1 MTTRPSRAGNPRTN
15 ATIQSGKPALAAV
28 LGAAALVGSVAGP
41 AAAQVMLY
49 ENRLPDGFA
58 YVRFVNTLPDAVT
71 VKPAGFGDP
80 VSLGKGEADRV
91 SAYYTVEKVGGRKL
105 EVDFAD
111 CAVGHAMFELKPAV
125 FHTVLIGRE
134 GAGGTAKVVADQ
146 SEINQS
152 RARLAF
158 YNAVPGCASAA
169 LQAAPGNASVF
180 NGIAPGTMR
189 GRSVNPSSDV
199 HVKASCGANASA
211 ASLDLGRLDAGGQYS
226 VWLMAPAGT
235 PIAFR
240 SDNMIAP
247 YLR

>member
-1 MTTRPSRAGNPRTN
+1 MTTTLSWARNARTAGRTR
-15 ATIQSGKPALAAV
+15 SAAF
-28 LGAAALVGSVAGP
+28 AAALGTVAGFLASSAGS
-41 AAAQVMLY
+41 AAAQTMLY

-58 YVRFVNTLPDAVT
+58 YVRFVNTLSDAVT
-71 VKPAGFGDP
+71 VKPAGFGDA
-80 VSLGKGEADRV
+80 VTLGKGEADRV
-91 SAYYTVEKVGGRKL
+91 SAYYTVEKVTGRKL
-105 EVDFAD
+105 EVDLAD
-111 CAVGHAMFELKPAV
+111 GAVGHAAFELKPAV
-125 FHTVLIGRE
+125 FHTILIGRE

-146 SEINQS
+146 SEINQN

-169 LQAAPGNASVF
+169 LQAEPGNSSVF

-189 GRSVNPSSDV
+189 GRSVNPSPDV
-199 HVKASCGANASA
+199 HVKASCGASVSS
-211 ASLDLGRLDAGGQYS
+211 ASLDLGRLEAGGQYS
-226 VWLMAPAGT
+226 IWLMAPAGT